1 MDKSDSCQD
10 FRDGGLLLTKKLLNQ
25 GFLLVKLKSSLRM
38 FYGRHHDLVD
48 RYGTCVTNDHGYV
61 SQIHRGGVSVM
72 VFYATFSTISVVSSR
87 SVLLVE
93 ETGIL
98 GENYRPVASH

>member
-1 MDKSDSCQD
+1 V
-10 FRDGGLLLTKKLLNQ
+10 FLLNYKITAITGHYNVGYEQ
-25 GFLLVKLKSSLRM
+25 KHSFSLE
-38 FYGRHHDLVD
+38 FIG
-48 RYGTCVTNDHGYV
+48 
-61 SQIHRGGVSVM
+61 GGVSVM

>member
-1 MDKSDSCQD
+1 
-10 FRDGGLLLTKKLLNQ
+10 
-25 GFLLVKLKSSLRM
+25 
-38 FYGRHHDLVD
+38 
-48 RYGTCVTNDHGYV
+48 
-61 SQIHRGGVSVM
+61 M